1 MLICSALDVLYVSR
15 IGSQRLFG
23 SNIQQGASRRRRG
36 AKRPV
41 AVRSLLSQSGRGMVH
56 AAPHEAK
63 QNSRS
68 IYLQCNVM
76 CAFEL

>member
-15 IGSQRLFG
+15 IGSRGLLDRTSSKG
-23 SNIQQGASRRRRG
+23 VEAASRG
-36 AKRPV
+36 VRPV

-63 QNSRS
+63 QNSKS